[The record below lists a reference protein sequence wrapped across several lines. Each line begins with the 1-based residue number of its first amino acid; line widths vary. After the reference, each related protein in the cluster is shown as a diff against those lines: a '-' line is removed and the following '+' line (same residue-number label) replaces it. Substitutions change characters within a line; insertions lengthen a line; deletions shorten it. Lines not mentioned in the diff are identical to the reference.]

1 MYKSDLIGRCAVIS
15 SVVVLTACGGGGS
28 GGGIGVDNSPASPLA
43 YDSAGYASKAIEIS
57 ANTNVDS
64 INQMF
69 GDLEEAFGLI
79 ADVQEALWSQSG
91 PDSGTFNCNAGGNAT
106 VTFAGSGMNEDEAW
120 SFNNCVL
127 TTNTNGD
134 VLLNGDYRYVDNFI
148 GETETTAS
156 WKGYETYNISGEL
169 KATGE
174 PIAIKG
180 RADWDQVLAYD
191 SSVDSEREIDTIG
204 AFEYKMGNRYVA
216 VTDNVLRYEGTD
228 SDAAYSIAG
237 KLIGSAIG
245 GYIQVTT
252 PTPLALSMAS
262 CPTEGVIRIAS
273 DGTAEVRYGSS
284 AGGTASAVAVWIDG
298 QVVESYADCSSA
310 GFAPVY

>member
-1 MYKSDLIGRCAVIS
+1 MFKSDLIGRCAVIS
-15 SVVVLTACGGGGS
+15 SVVLLTACGGGGS
-28 GGGIGVDNSPASPLA
+28 GSGGDNSPASPLA
-43 YDSAGYASKAIEIS
+43 YDSAGYASKAVEIS

-64 INQMF
+64 INQIF
-69 GDLEEAFGLI
+69 GDLEAAFGLI
-79 ADVQEALWSQSG
+79 ADVQEALWNLSG
-91 PDSGTFNCNAGGNAT
+91 PDSGTFNCNVGGTAT
-106 VTFAGSGMNEDEAW
+106 VNFAGSGMSEDETW
-120 SFNNCVL
+120 SFDNCVL
-127 TTNTNGD
+127 TTDANGD
-134 VLLNGDYRYVDNFI
+134 VLLNGNYRYVDNFI
-148 GETETTAS
+148 GETETTVS
-156 WKGYETYNISGEL
+156 WKGYETYNITGEL
-169 KATGE
+169 KASGE

-180 RADWDQVLAYD
+180 RADWDQLIAYD

-204 AFEYKMGNRYVA
+204 AFEYKIGNRYVA
-216 VTDNVLRYEGTD
+216 VTDNVLSFEGTD
-228 SDAAYSIAG
+228 SDATYSITG

-252 PTPLALSMAS
+252 PTPLALSAGS

-273 DGTAEVRYGSS
+273 DGAAEVRYGSS